1 MPHISNPQGPQAT
14 LSSALHLQTPSS
26 GCNGAT
32 GLPAL
37 RLQPLIGSR
46 TKLIGGWAHNVCSLV
61 IAQPKPKPRP
71 QYSTAPSSNIA
82 TPSRRCIRIPFFLAA
97 ETVELYALVE
107 WLCCG
112 CFEDSGLLFRRRYV
126 ACDLRL
132 LTVTPCSGDQLA
144 CPTWWMDLSWTYLD
158 GPLIRCHWLFFRLV
172 TIGFLFLWQRGRAE
186 ARDHIG
192 VTIRMFKELPT
203 CSKIVTV
210 FDI

>member
-1 MPHISNPQGPQAT
+1 MYE
-14 LSSALHLQTPSS
+14 
-26 GCNGAT
+26 
-32 GLPAL
+32 L
-37 RLQPLIGSR
+37 RYEN
-46 TKLIGGWAHNVCSLV
+46 TK
-61 IAQPKPKPRP
+61 AQPKPKPRP

-82 TPSRRCIRIPFFLAA
+82 TPSRRRIPFFLAA
-97 ETVELYALVE
+97 ETVEFYALVE

-144 CPTWWMDLSWTYLD
+144 CPTGGWTYLD
-158 GPLIRCHWLFFRLV
+158 GPLIRCHWLFFRLS
-172 TIGFLFLWQRGRAE
+172 IFMAKRKGRSKGPH
-186 ARDHIG
+186 RSDHL
-192 VTIRMFKELPT
+192 RMFKELPT